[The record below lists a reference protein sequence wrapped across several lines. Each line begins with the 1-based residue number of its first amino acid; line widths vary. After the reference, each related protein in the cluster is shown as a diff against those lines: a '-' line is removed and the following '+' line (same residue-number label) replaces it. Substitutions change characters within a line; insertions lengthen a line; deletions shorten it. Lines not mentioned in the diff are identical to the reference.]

1 VLTQRVVRLL
11 LEGVPP
17 SRILCLTYTKA
28 AAANMAA
35 RIHAILANWAL
46 LDDAT
51 LDAAVAKAAGP
62 RLDAMTRDFA
72 RKLFARAVETPGGLK
87 IQTIHAFC
95 ERLLHLFPFE
105 ANVPSR
111 FQVMDEAHQEEL
123 LARARRTVLAEANS
137 HKGSLGAAVQRITD
151 ECGPDGFEDLLKE
164 AMRHAAIF
172 GARGL
177 GDPAEVLRRT
187 LGLTKGRDV
196 VLIER
201 EMVEDGIAPGRWNDV
216 ATILDDGTKTDQDRA
231 KQFRQVLAAYRASAS
246 DGSLGDCLASYLA
259 IFFTA
264 EGEPR
269 KSLVNKA
276 LAKTHPEIEVELR
289 AEQLRLDALLA
300 ERKAAATLD
309 RTAALIEVASAIC
322 ERYRAEKAV
331 QGILDFD
338 DLIDRTLALL
348 ERTTAR
354 WVLYKLDSGIDHVL
368 VDEAQDTSE
377 AQWKILEE
385 LT

>member
-151 ECGPDGFEDLLKE
+151 ECGPDGFEDLIKE

-172 GARGL
+172 CARGL

-201 EMVEDGIAPGRWNDV
+201 EMVEDGIAPGRWNDL
-216 ATILDDGTKTDQDRA
+216 AGLLDQGSPKDQKTAALFRQALGAYRSAAAGGCLDD
-231 KQFRQVLAAYRASAS
+231 
-246 DGSLGDCLASYLA
+246 CLDSYFA
-259 IFFTA
+259 VYFTA
-264 EGEPR
+264 TNELR
-269 KSLVNKA
+269 KDVVTKPI
-276 LAKTHPEIEVELR
+276 AKGHPEIEAELR

-331 QGILDFD
+331 RGILDFD
-338 DLIDRTLALL
+338 DLIDKTLALL

-354 WVLYKLDSGIDHVL
+354 WVLYKLDSGI
-368 VDEAQDTSE
+368 
-377 AQWKILEE
+377 
-385 LT
+385 